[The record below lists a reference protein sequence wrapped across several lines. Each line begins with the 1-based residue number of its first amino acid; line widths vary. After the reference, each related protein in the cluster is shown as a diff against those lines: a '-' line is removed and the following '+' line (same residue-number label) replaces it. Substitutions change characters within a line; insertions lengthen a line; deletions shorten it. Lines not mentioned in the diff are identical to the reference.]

1 MISIEQHLCKYM
13 NSFVRAHIDEIKDT
27 YENLGLNSR
36 SDMLKSIKT
45 DWNTAY
51 WALTELC
58 VWGMKENYLK
68 KFLIEEGDSFNVY
81 CIGER
86 YFKKYYHEDGIIEVK
101 RITTTIEIIDWEE
114 VK

>member
-1 MISIEQHLCKYM
+1 M

-27 YENLGLNSR
+27 YENLGFKSQ

-45 DWNTAY
+45 DWQTAY

-81 CIGER
+81 CIGGR
-86 YFKKYYHEDGIIEVK
+86 YLKKYYQKDGIIEVK